1 MKRLSDMIRPFLG
14 FVLGG
19 LLILFYLNYVK
30 AIYVQNEV
38 YELFVLG
45 IIGLLVASCYLAL
58 AILQFI
64 FGERAPAFMGILSV
78 VLFPSLICIE
88 ALLYTILLLRSGQ
101 TISAT
106 GWIINLT
113 LILGVLMF
121 VPMYIVAYFTK
132 VKVLQR
138 LAFLSGSILF
148 LGLIVNLMFGYD
160 GSTVAIG
167 QVSLAGLVIYVLY
180 GSILFTTLA
189 KLNTKEE

>member
-1 MKRLSDMIRPFLG
+1 MIRPFLG

-19 LLILFYLNYVK
+19 LLILVYLNYVN

-78 VLFPSLICIE
+78 VLFPSLICVE

-132 VKVLQR
+132 VKALQR